1 MCLRLFCGY
10 WSLYIG
16 CILIGLV
23 GMLLSVMVFSVS
35 LFELVMGSKQI
46 FLIILAMVFAFIN
59 ALANIFLIFGTMWD
73 MCWAML
79 VSFIIGVFA
88 LMLFGGVVIMS
99 YLHFLNALYLLFG
112 VILCIIHL
120 YNEWIII
127 STWWCCRSCTDDC

>member
-59 ALANIFLIFGTMWD
+59 ALANIFLIFGTMI
-73 MCWAML
+73 CAGPCSCPLSL
-79 VSFIIGVFA
+79 VC
-88 LMLFGGVVIMS
+88 LP
-99 YLHFLNALYLLFG
+99 
-112 VILCIIHL
+112 
-120 YNEWIII
+120 
-127 STWWCCRSCTDDC
+127 